1 MTYDTDIEH
10 VFHHE
15 RSQVLA
21 ALIGHF
27 RDFELAED
35 ALQDAFISALE
46 HWPQN
51 GVPANPAAWLTT
63 TARRKALDRIR
74 KNKPIAGNDDDLA
87 RMPAPEQISD
97 MERFPDER
105 LKLMFTCCH
114 PALAVDAQIALTLR
128 TLGGLTTEEIA
139 KAFLTETPTMAQ
151 RLVRAQRKIRDA
163 GIPFEVPAS
172 HRLAERM
179 QAVLSVIYLIFNE
192 GYDASAGSVLVRAD
206 LCEEAVRLS
215 QMLIE
220 LIDSDKTNTALQTF
234 LPEALGLLAL
244 MTLHHARRDAR
255 ANAIGQMILLEA
267 QDRSTW
273 HRDEIRAGARLL
285 DAALR
290 AGRPGPYQI
299 QAAIAAL
306 HAEAARPEDTD
317 WQQIA
322 ALYQALAHHMPTP
335 VVQLNR
341 AVAVAM
347 ADGPLAG
354 LMLLDQ
360 LNLAEP
366 LDSYYLYHA
375 ARADLLRRLNMLAD
389 AKAEYARALS
399 LCHNDAERAYLSQ
412 RIVEVSS

>member
-1 MTYDTDIEH
+1 MDSVSVIEQ

-15 RSQVLA
+15 RSRVLA
-21 ALIGHF
+21 ALIGRF

-35 ALQDAFISALE
+35 ALQDAFVTALQ
-46 HWPQN
+46 HWPQE
-51 GVPANPAAWLTT
+51 GLPANPAAWLTT
-63 TARRKALDRIR
+63 TAQRKALDRIR
-74 KNKPIAGNDDDLA
+74 KNKPIVGNDDDLA
-87 RMPAPEQISD
+87 RLTAPEHFTE

-105 LKLMFTCCH
+105 LKLIFTCCH

-139 KAFLTETPTMAQ
+139 RAFLTETPTMAQ

-163 GIPFEVPAS
+163 GIPFEVPSS

-192 GYDASAGSVLVRAD
+192 GYDASAGAALVRAD

-215 QMLIE
+215 QLLIE
-220 LIDSDKTNTALQTF
+220 LIDSDKANTALQSF
-234 LPEALGLLAL
+234 LPEAFGLLAL

-255 ANAIGQMILLEA
+255 TNAAGQMILLDA
-267 QDRSTW
+267 QDRSAW
-273 HRDEIRAGARLL
+273 HHDEIQAGTRLL
-285 DAALR
+285 NAALR

-317 WQQIA
+317 WQEIA
-322 ALYQALAHHMPTP
+322 ALYRELERHMSTP

-360 LNLAEP
+360 
-366 LDSYYLYHA
+366 DRKS
-375 ARADLLRRLNMLAD
+375 
-389 AKAEYARALS
+389 
-399 LCHNDAERAYLSQ
+399 
-412 RIVEVSS
+412 VV